1 MIKLQENILKEVIKA
16 KIKELQEY
24 NKTNIAFNR
33 KTDADYTNFLIGEL
47 QEVLAADN
55 PVNEINNKIEMYKKA
70 EKIDDSTGKYTF
82 QYNVYLDLKRL
93 KEELK

>member
-1 MIKLQENILKEVIKA
+1 MIKDKIKA
-16 KIKELQEY
+16 KIKKLQKY

-33 KTDADYTNFLIGEL
+33 KTGADYINFLIGEL

-82 QYNVYLDLKRL
+82 QYNVYLDLERL
-93 KEELK
+93 KEE

>member
-33 KTDADYTNFLIGEL
+33 KTDVDYTNFLIGEF

-55 PVNEINNKIEMYKKA
+55 PVNEM
-70 EKIDDSTGKYTF
+70 
-82 QYNVYLDLKRL
+82 VV
-93 KEELK
+93 